1 MFFIRNL
8 LFIILTASTNAVS
21 AQLVQQE
28 PPPYGIA
35 FYHSDLSLSP
45 STCLT
50 EFNQVSTFSYPTYYY
65 EVVSEST
72 VTTTIL
78 NQVVANSFSTTTST
92 STSSSISGGSVRH
105 LRASSSS
112 SSSSSS
118 SQNDGIDHENQHGLD
133 ERHLQSWCYAECSRR
148 TDQWLIAYGCRSECG
163 LRRSRKTLQEG
174 EVRLEETSSSDEE
187 DSSDEDVGA
196 QTPLASGSYN
206 NIAYGQPGDTTA
218 AQFYATVQ
226 YVIPST
232 NVCQAILL
240 KMTYQVWPLVIQI

>member
-1 MFFIRNL
+1 MLFICSIL
-8 LFIILTASTNAVS
+8 LIILTASTNAVTV
-21 AQLVQQE
+21 QLVTQE

-35 FYHSDLSLSP
+35 FYHSNSSLSP

-65 EVVSEST
+65 EVVAESS
-72 VTTTIL
+72 VTSSLL
-78 NQVVANSFSTTTST
+78 NQVEAKYFSTTTST

-105 LRASSSS
+105 LRS

-118 SQNDGIDHENQHGLD
+118 SQNDGIDNKNQHRLE

-163 LRRSRKTLQEG
+163 LRRSRKILQEG
-174 EVRLEETSSSDEE
+174 EVEVEEISTNDEE
-187 DSSDEDVGA
+187 DNTERELA
-196 QTPLASGSYN
+196 TQTPLASGSYN
-206 NIAYGQPGDTTA
+206 NIAYGKPGDTTA
-218 AQFYATVQ
+218 AQFYATVK